1 MSKTHSDNFS
11 FRATINQSGMTDKAA
26 LILATWMGTGLIPVA
41 SGTFGTLAAI
51 PLAVCLQQG
60 GLLIK
65 CAIVLSSIGVAIW
78 AADRGRRLMKLEDPH
93 QVVVDEV
100 VGYLTAA
107 ALIPCSWAAL
117 VLGFF
122 LFRLFDIWK
131 PFPVRQMERL
141 PGGVGI
147 VMDDVAA
154 GLYTALVVKAVLMLH
169 AIMF

>member
-1 MSKTHSDNFS
+1 MSKPHSDNFS
-11 FRATINQSGMTDKAA
+11 FRTTINHSGIPDKAA
-26 LILATWMGTGLIPVA
+26 LILATWLGTGLIPVA
-41 SGTFGTLAAI
+41 SGTFGTVGAV
-51 PLAVCLQQG
+51 PLAVWLQQAG
-60 GLLIK
+60 PLFR
-65 CAIVLSSIGVAIW
+65 CAMVVSSIGVAMW
-78 AADRGRRLMKLEDPH
+78 AADRARRLIGREDPS

-107 ALIPCSWAAL
+107 ALLPSSWTAL

-147 VMDDVAA
+147 VMDDVVA
-154 GLYTALVVKAVLMLH
+154 GLYTALVAKAILMLFSG
-169 AIMF
+169 IF